1 MQGELEQR
9 RARNSQHY
17 QSKLARIDNIAG
29 GARAQ
34 LEEKRKN
41 EETKLQERAKKM
53 RSGKAPTCCLCF

>member
-17 QSKLARIDNIAG
+17 QSKLARIDSIAG